1 MVEDM
6 KMESFLI
13 IDAGSGSVKSFLV
26 SPKGDILKKSE
37 HVWDRNTWNSDFAW
51 LKISESIKELTENY
65 EGEILGVTSTSMRE
79 EFILLDEKGEEI
91 TYTLSDESKK
101 IGKEILKKFGE
112 QLYQNSGHWPVPN
125 WIAGAIIPC
134 LKISQP
140 NLFERI
146 KSILMISDWVNY
158 RLSGELATEGSGACE
173 TSLFDI
179 SKADWNWDNIQKLD
193 LPPYIFPKVLKNGEI
208 LGDVDESVTT
218 LAGMQEDIPVIMG
231 GADTQ
236 CGLLGMGVKT
246 GEYAAVGGTTT
257 PIQLVTNKPLIDK
270 EKRTWSNNHVVGDEW
285 ILESNA
291 GYTGRSVKWL
301 RDEFFKEKEGYKEVN
316 YSAKKVAIGSDGF
329 LTYLG
334 PHLFDAGPP
343 YWSMDKLSDLPV
355 EPCIIGSYSFSLPV
369 LARAIF
375 EANSYAV
382 RCNIEQLI
390 TISGIDLDYLY
401 FCGGNSKSDFLMQ
414 IQADVLG
421 KTVHVPRVND
431 STAVGAAILAS
442 IGTGYYSTLDKAV
455 NNMVN
460 QGKVFEPRKSPNK
473 KYEKHYRRWIKT
485 REKLGKL

>member
-1 MVEDM
+1 MTQ
-6 KMESFLI
+6 ESFLI

-26 SPKGDILKKSE
+26 SPQGDLLKSSE
-37 HVWDRNTWNSDFAW
+37 QIWNRNTWNSNLAW
-51 LKISESIKELTENY
+51 IKITESIKELTENY

-91 TYTLSDESKK
+91 NYTLSDESKK
-101 IGKEILKKFGE
+101 IGKEILKEFGE
-112 QLYQNSGHWPVPN
+112 ELYQKSGHWPVPN

-134 LKISQP
+134 LKITQP
-140 NLFERI
+140 DLFERI
-146 KSILMISDWVNY
+146 QSILMLSDWINY
-158 RLSGELATEGSGACE
+158 RLTGELATESSGACE

-179 SKADWNWDNIQKLD
+179 TTADWSWENIQKLD
-193 LPPYIFPKVLKNGEI
+193 LPRHICPEVLKNGEI
-208 LGDVDESVTT
+208 LGDIDEKISKLTGVS
-218 LAGMQEDIPVIMG
+218 EYVPVIMG

-236 CGLLGMGVKT
+236 CGLIGMGIKT
-246 GEYAAVGGTTT
+246 CEYAAVGGTTT
-257 PIQLVTNKPLIDK
+257 PIQLITDKPLIDE
-270 EKRTWSNNHVVGDEW
+270 EKRTWSNNHVVEGEW

-291 GYTGRSVKWL
+291 GYTGRAVKWL
-301 RDEFFKEKEGYKEVN
+301 RDTFFKEKEGYNELNHSV
-316 YSAKKVAIGSDGF
+316 KKVAIGSDGL

-343 YWSMDKLSDLPV
+343 YWSTDKLSNLPV
-355 EPCIIGSYSFSLPV
+355 EPCIIGSHSFNIPI

-382 RCNIEQLI
+382 RRNVEQLE
-390 TISGIDLDYLY
+390 TISGIDLDYLN
-401 FCGGNSKSDFLMQ
+401 FCGGNSKSDFWMQ

-421 KTVHVPRVND
+421 KPVHVPLVND

-460 QGKVFEPRKSPNK
+460 QGKVFEPRKSSNK
-473 KYEKHYRRWIKT
+473 KYDKHYMRWIKT